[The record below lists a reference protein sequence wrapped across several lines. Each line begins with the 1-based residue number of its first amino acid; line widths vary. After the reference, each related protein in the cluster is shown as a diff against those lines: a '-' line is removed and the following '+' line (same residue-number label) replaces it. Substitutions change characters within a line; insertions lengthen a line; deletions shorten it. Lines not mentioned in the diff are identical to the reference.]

1 MDWIY
6 RHAYEFALRSPSK
19 KTDDDAAAMF
29 VGMAVAMHLIFAACL
44 LDWWAHTGVRTEF
57 VVVVAIVSVAVSF
70 YHYAFRKNGA
80 RVIADAKS
88 QRKKT
93 NLWIAAVLVLEVCFL
108 PLLMAPVFIL
118 LSKISR

>member
-19 KTDDDAAAMF
+19 KDADDVAAMF
-29 VGMAVAMHLIFAACL
+29 VGAAVAMHIVFGVCL
-44 LDWWAHTGVRTEF
+44 LDWWAHTGVGTEF
-57 VVVVAIVSVAVSF
+57 VVVVAIVCMAVSF

-93 NLWIAAVLVLEVCFL
+93 NHWVAALLVIEVCFM
-108 PLLMAPVFIL
+108 PLLMAPVLIL
-118 LSKISR
+118 LSKIAR